1 MATTLLNPCHGLSDL
16 IFPPSLWRLWHFF
29 LRSFFKNSSGR
40 PASGGSKNIKQW
52 FGEAFIPPPTTIF
65 PCYTSCIAFLENVGL
80 RGAPRGP
87 VSIAACVPSSF
98 VHLLL
103 PSTGLILG
111 HDEWKNNKSRKGG
124 GDDGITLCAF

>member
-1 MATTLLNPCHGLSDL
+1 M
-16 IFPPSLWRLWHFF
+16 
-29 LRSFFKNSSGR
+29 
-40 PASGGSKNIKQW
+40 
-52 FGEAFIPPPTTIF
+52 
-65 PCYTSCIAFLENVGL
+65 GL

-98 VHLLL
+98 LHLLL

-124 GDDGITLCAF
+124 GEMMELLWVHFDCARFIICLQARVVPHLFGKVPLNINES